1 MCEDKGANLMSWS
14 ECMMVEFRE
23 KHLQKIRFGVMER

>member
-1 MCEDKGANLMSWS
+1 MCEDKSANLISWS

-23 KHLQKIRFGVMER
+23 KHLQKIRFWEMEG